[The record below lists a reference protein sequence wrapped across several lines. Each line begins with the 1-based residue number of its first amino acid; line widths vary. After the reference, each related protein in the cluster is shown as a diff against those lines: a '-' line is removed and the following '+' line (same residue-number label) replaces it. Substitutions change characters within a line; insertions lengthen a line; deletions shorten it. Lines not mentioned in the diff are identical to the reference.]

1 MSTGEQVGILEE
13 MELYHVL
20 NRGVDKRTIFLDDRD
35 RFRFV
40 HDLYEFNDQH
50 SALTFRD
57 PSVDI
62 VSPQMRH
69 RHRER
74 SLLVDIH
81 GWCLMK
87 NHYHLLLSE
96 RVEGGMSLF
105 LRKLNVGY
113 AKYFNEK
120 HKRSGYL
127 FQGRTKKVLIEHDAQ
142 FNYILPYIH
151 LNPLDYLK
159 GAEGWRIRSKGK
171 GIKSVKAALHYLE
184 NYRWSSYLDY
194 CGKKNFPSILT
205 TDFFANGKEH
215 QDMIREYLEG
225 DENGEN
231 EYAPLLLE

>member
-1 MSTGEQVGILEE
+1 
-13 MELYHVL
+13 
-20 NRGVDKRTIFLDDRD
+20 
-35 RFRFV
+35 
-40 HDLYEFNDQH
+40 
-50 SALTFRD
+50 
-57 PSVDI
+57 
-62 VSPQMRH
+62 
-69 RHRER
+69 
-74 SLLVDIH
+74 
-81 GWCLMK
+81 
-87 NHYHLLLSE
+87 
-96 RVEGGMSLF
+96 MSLF

-215 QDMIREYLEG
+215 QDMIREYLER

-231 EYAPLLLE
+231 EYAPLFLE